1 MRIIT
6 IKRQD

>member
-6 IKRQD
+6 SCVA

>member
-6 IKRQD
+6 